1 MYAANYY
8 LVIDFFCGTMQ
19 ESTLLMSCGV
29 ADLIATCY
37 GGRNHKCGMAFA
49 QRLLQSTGSSSGH
62 GKDIMNS
69 AAVAAA
75 ASEKLWSTIEE
86 ELLNGQKLQGVDTC
100 REVIQCLSV
109 SGQLDRPGMFPLFK
123 RIHSIACEG
132 GNLQDL
138 YRW

>member
-1 MYAANYY
+1 
-8 LVIDFFCGTMQ
+8 
-19 ESTLLMSCGV
+19 MSCGV

-49 QRLLQSTGSSSGH
+49 QRIQAAGGV
-62 GKDIMNS
+62 NS
-69 AAVAAA
+69 QAT
-75 ASEKLWSTIEE
+75 SEKMWSTIEE

-100 REVIQCLSV
+100 REVIHCLSHT
-109 SGQLDRPGMFPLFK
+109 GQLDKPGIFPLFK

-138 YRW
+138 YKW